1 MKLFKL
7 YLLILIQCL
16 CFNSISAHNYNDSI
30 TVEKIINNA
39 VLALGGKEYLQTI
52 KTLYSD
58 VSTEMEGRQ
67 VHWIIKE
74 MLPNKG
80 SFQISY
86 NNRTVYQNWFD
97 GKKGF
102 EIINGEKK
110 KADPDEFKDKKYKR
124 NIFDELD
131 YLDPSLWTLTLTG
144 EEKVNNEDCYKI
156 KATLVNGA
164 TSIFYYSKTSFQ
176 RLRVDKISKAEKDT
190 FETTYFGGFTKFEGL
205 TFYTEMKFEDNGKI
219 QTAKIV
225 KLLINE
231 MVAESDFK

>member
-1 MKLFKL
+1 M
-7 YLLILIQCL
+7 
-16 CFNSISAHNYNDSI
+16 
-30 TVEKIINNA
+30 EKIINNA

-102 EIINGEKK
+102 EIINGEKRK
-110 KADPDEFKDKKYKR
+110 P
-124 NIFDELD
+124 I
-131 YLDPSLWTLTLTG
+131 PTSL
-144 EEKVNNEDCYKI
+144 KI
-156 KATLVNGA
+156 KNIKE
-164 TSIFYYSKTSFQ
+164 IF
-176 RLRVDKISKAEKDT
+176 
-190 FETTYFGGFTKFEGL
+190 L
-205 TFYTEMKFEDNGKI
+205 TNWI
-219 QTAKIV
+219 I
-225 KLLINE
+225 
-231 MVAESDFK
+231 